1 MKVKS
6 KYEVLNDEA
15 VELRKLMQDEMEP
28 KEIERLDGLLKRKLQ
43 ELRKECANS

>member
-15 VELRKLMQDEMEP
+15 AELRKLMQDEMNPAEV
-28 KEIERLDGLLKRKLQ
+28 ERLDGLLKEKLQ

>member
-15 VELRKLMQDEMEP
+15 AELRNLMQDEMNPAEV
-28 KEIERLDGLLKRKLQ
+28 ERLDRLLKEKLQ
-43 ELRKECANS
+43 EMRNAITL